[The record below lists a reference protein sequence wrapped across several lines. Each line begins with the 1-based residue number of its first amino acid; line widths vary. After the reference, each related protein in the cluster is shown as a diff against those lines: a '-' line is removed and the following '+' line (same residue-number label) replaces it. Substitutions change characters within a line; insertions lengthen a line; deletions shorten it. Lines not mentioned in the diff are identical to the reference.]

1 MRDSRGGK
9 QALLAQVG
17 GFYRRFES
25 PRFGL
30 STVRR
35 AQTANPSPSA
45 KKSRRD
51 LFSSVFFVLYM
62 SLVRDSRVG
71 GVLRE
76 QNGLR

>member
-45 KKSRRD
+45 KAGARCYVPPAFMLHVSDYRNNVTR
-51 LFSSVFFVLYM
+51 LA
-62 SLVRDSRVG
+62 
-71 GVLRE
+71 
-76 QNGLR
+76 